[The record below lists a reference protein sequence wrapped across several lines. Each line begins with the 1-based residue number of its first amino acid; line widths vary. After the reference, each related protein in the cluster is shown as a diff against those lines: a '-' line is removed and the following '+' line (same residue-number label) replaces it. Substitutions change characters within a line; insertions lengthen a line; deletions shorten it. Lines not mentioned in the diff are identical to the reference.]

1 VTDRVRLIIS
11 VEGPTEQSFASQ
23 VLAPHLA
30 GFGVDATARLLF
42 TNRKL
47 RKRGGVR
54 NYAKV
59 SDDIR
64 CLMQEQKDTAV
75 RFTTMLDLYALPGD
89 FPGFAAAASLHQAI
103 ARVAALEQALA
114 ADLGDRRFVPYI
126 QLHEFEALLFCDLD
140 QLVPRI
146 VGCGRG
152 VQNLKDEV
160 GDTPPEDI
168 NDGPLTAPSKRIIQ
182 HVPRYET
189 VKVRVGATAAGAIG
203 LASLRENCPH
213 FDAWVSSLERLSF
226 DL

>member
-1 VTDRVRLIIS
+1 MT
-11 VEGPTEQSFASQ
+11 
-23 VLAPHLA
+23 HLFKSRPGWGLPSA
-30 GFGVDATARLLF
+30 RYARLGQAPSGF
-42 TNRKL
+42 TE
-47 RKRGGVR
+47 G
-54 NYAKV
+54 
-59 SDDIR
+59 
-64 CLMQEQKDTAV
+64 
-75 RFTTMLDLYALPGD
+75 MLHY
-89 FPGFAAAASLHQAI
+89 
-103 ARVAALEQALA
+103 
-114 ADLGDRRFVPYI
+114 
-126 QLHEFEALLFCDLD
+126 
-140 QLVPRI
+140 PRI

-213 FDAWVSSLERLSF
+213 FDAWVSNLERLSF

>member
-103 ARVAALEQALA
+103 ARVAALE
-114 ADLGDRRFVPYI
+114 
-126 QLHEFEALLFCDLD
+126 
-140 QLVPRI
+140 
-146 VGCGRG
+146 
-152 VQNLKDEV
+152 
-160 GDTPPEDI
+160 
-168 NDGPLTAPSKRIIQ
+168 
-182 HVPRYET
+182 
-189 VKVRVGATAAGAIG
+189 
-203 LASLRENCPH
+203 
-213 FDAWVSSLERLSF
+213 
-226 DL
+226 